1 MTEVAHVLGW
11 NPVRGETK
19 SGSWETEGENA
30 LRGCRSTG
38 IDRYELIGSSQH
50 PYGAG
55 AVIIPI
61 LQMRLSDLFKAT
73 QLASGGSQVPWGRL
87 GPLPTAWPPGG
98 LGARGSAAVS
108 PGPRSPGVAM
118 GQLVTTL
125 VGTWRPPPVL
135 HHSCD
140 EGVKEWSAAD
150 RSRGTGRNLKNQLLW
165 AMPFSQTDRST

>member
-98 LGARGSAAVS
+98 LGARDPPLSVQD
-108 PGPRSPGVAM
+108 PGVQVWQW
-118 GQLVTTL
+118 GS
-125 VGTWRPPPVL
+125 W
-135 HHSCD
+135 
-140 EGVKEWSAAD
+140 W
-150 RSRGTGRNLKNQLLW
+150 QLLW
-165 AMPFSQTDRST
+165 GRGDRPQCFTTPAMKEWKSEVQQIGLVGLAGIWKTSFSEQCL

>member
-30 LRGCRSTG
+30 LCGCRSTG
-38 IDRYELIGSSQH
+38 IDQYELIGSSQH

-73 QLASGGSQVPWGRL
+73 QLASGRSQMPWGRV

-98 LGARGSAAVS
+98 PRGQGTHCCQSKTQESRCGEGAAGDSSCGDVEATPSAS
-108 PGPRSPGVAM
+108 PLLRWRSE
-118 GQLVTTL
+118 
-125 VGTWRPPPVL
+125 R
-135 HHSCD
+135 
-140 EGVKEWSAAD
+140 VKC
-150 RSRGTGRNLKNQLLW
+150 SR
-165 AMPFSQTDRST
+165 